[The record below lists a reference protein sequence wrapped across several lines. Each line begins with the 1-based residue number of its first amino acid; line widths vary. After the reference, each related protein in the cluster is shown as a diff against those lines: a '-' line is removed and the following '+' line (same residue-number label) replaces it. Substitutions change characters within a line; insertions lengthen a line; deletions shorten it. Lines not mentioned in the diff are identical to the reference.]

1 MPPPATIE
9 LPLPTYEKLQTIAQR
24 RHQPIVEIVEQWLA
38 QEQAA
43 LPALPVSVEEEL
55 SALFHLS
62 DELLWLVAR
71 STLTQEQSDRLVH
84 LNWKAQTVQGL
95 TEVEVEEQAK
105 LVELDQRTL
114 VRRTAA
120 ANLLKQRGHNISSL
134 FRQYQH
140 E

>member
-1 MPPPATIE
+1 M
-9 LPLPTYEKLQTIAQR
+9 
-24 RHQPIVEIVEQWLA
+24 EQWLA

-43 LPALPVSVEEEL
+43 LPALPVSVKEEL